1 MDLLKKVELL
11 LNSKARSVLPRRGRT
26 SPLDEQEAELLAE
39 IQRALGDVEAQ
50 ERQLAERIKTEL
62 AQADVAAR
70 RGDREQQRVHERR
83 ADELDRHLER
93 ESLQAINLEEKLQA
107 LEEKLALAQ
116 AAVEKE
122 GRKAAQIDAEASKV
136 LAEGGIDV
144 TTVDKAPQTT
154 PQEITPDDFS
164 NDPPDLAAKKSRLSE

>member
-11 LNSKARSVLPRRGRT
+11 LNSKTRSVLPRRRRT

-39 IQRALGDVEAQ
+39 IREALLAVEVQ

-70 RGDREQQRVHERR
+70 RGDREQQRAHERR
-83 ADELDRHLER
+83 ADELDRYLER
-93 ESLQAINLEEKLQA
+93 ESIQAIDLEEKLQA

-122 GRKAAQIDAEASKV
+122 GRKAATIDAEASKV

-144 TTVDKAPQTT
+144 TTTPDAPQSP
-154 PQEITPDDFS
+154 PQEIIPDDFS
-164 NDPPDLAAKKSRLSE
+164 TDAPDVAAKKSRLSE